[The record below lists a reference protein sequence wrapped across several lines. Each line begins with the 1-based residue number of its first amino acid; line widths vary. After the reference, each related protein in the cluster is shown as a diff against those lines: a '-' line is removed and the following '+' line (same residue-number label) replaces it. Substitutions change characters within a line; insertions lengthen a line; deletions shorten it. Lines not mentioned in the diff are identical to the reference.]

1 MFTQDVITSSRSTLA
16 VTRAPASDVAP
27 AHAQTGMVEM
37 SEAFKHK
44 GAEVYLEPA
53 ALS

>member
-1 MFTQDVITSSRSTLA
+1 MRISVLR
-16 VTRAPASDVAP
+16 VPASDVVPAAP
-27 AHAQTGMVEM
+27 QTGMVEM

>member
-1 MFTQDVITSSRSTLA
+1 MWLA
-16 VTRAPASDVAP
+16 SQHLRTVPASP
-27 AHAQTGMVEM
+27 QTGMVEM

>member
-1 MFTQDVITSSRSTLA
+1 MRVITKSWWPGSL
-16 VTRAPASDVAP
+16 
-27 AHAQTGMVEM
+27 QTGMVEM

-53 ALS
+53 SLS